1 MGKKASKLIV
11 LFVVLALFLGLFPVG
26 NIEAAKKKSKT
37 SITVSTQEELVKAL
51 KSGKYKKITIKTDAK
66 VSFTLAAK
74 YSNSDLKIDSVTGQ
88 LSVEQFQKITPN
100 LLSTTIEYELE

>member
-1 MGKKASKLIV
+1 MKSSIYKLIV
-11 LFVVLALFLGLFPVG
+11 LFTIVALVFGVLPTDRA
-26 NIEAAKKKSKT
+26 EAAKKKKSKT

-74 YSNSDLKIDSVTGQ
+74 YSNS
-88 LSVEQFQKITPN
+88 
-100 LLSTTIEYELE
+100 